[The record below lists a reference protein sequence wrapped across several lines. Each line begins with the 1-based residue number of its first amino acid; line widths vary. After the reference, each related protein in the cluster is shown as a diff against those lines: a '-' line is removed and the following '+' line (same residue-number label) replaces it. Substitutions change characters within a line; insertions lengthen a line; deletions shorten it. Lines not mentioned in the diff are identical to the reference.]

1 VPIING
7 IVMPFSGNMSSWL
20 SLSTYSDTISSG
32 ASQQI
37 DAQFNAKD
45 LNAGVYNAEILINS
59 NNPVNSSDTIACVF
73 TVQGSPAIVLS
84 ATSIDFGD
92 VFVNATSTDTLFISN
107 TGCDT
112 LKVNNITSSTSEF
125 TVDTTTFDIMPGGIA
140 EVVVSFT
147 PTTLGSFNGILT
159 VYNNDADAT
168 QVVVAVTGT
177 GIASGTSIITLSV
190 SNLDFGDVETG
201 TTAEQNYT
209 VSGTN
214 LTDDITLNAPTG
226 FEISLTSGSGFASSL
241 ILTQTGGTVSTT
253 TIYVRFAP
261 TLEQPYSDNITHTST
276 DATQVDVAVTGNGI
290 CDNLIVTGP
299 GNQTKCEGETATFTV
314 SVTGTET
321 ITYVWKKGIVILSNG
336 GDISGA
342 TTNSISIANIE
353 SSDAGTYTCEVT
365 DACGNTVISTE
376 GILTVPSVVN
386 ITINPVSL
394 TKCEGEQAQF
404 TVSATGDGLFYQWQK
419 DGTDISGA
427 TTDTCTINSVSTSDA
442 GEYTCIVSD
451 DCGSVTSDSATLAVK
466 LSTEITQQPDD
477 INANEGE
484 DISLNIVAT
493 GTNLTYQWRF
503 EGVNIEG
510 ADIAT
515 YQILSVVVDNAGN
528 YDVVVTG
535 ECGEFTS
542 DIAVLSVATNVEK
555 LSENDIN
562 IYPNPSKGIFNIS
575 YNKNIE
581 TVEVII
587 INFEGKVIYQK
598 NYNSGNFVIDL
609 SDKAKG
615 VYLIKFNYA
624 GKSLVSRIVL
634 E

>member
-1 VPIING
+1 
-7 IVMPFSGNMSSWL
+7 MSSWL